1 MNFNREIQSIRSH
14 ALDLDYGHVPWDTDI
29 FRFPVAQIDDLRIG
43 EGDAAGAFLRFENW
57 RDEAGVRL
65 VSCRLPHDRLAES
78 MFLED
83 HGFRFIEMVYS
94 PRLDGLNRV
103 GLVEN
108 APSISPATTS
118 DIVDIEHIAASAFT
132 TGRFLLD
139 RRLDPVLSAERYR
152 VWVRNSFDNERHTVL
167 KATVDGQIAGFFIT
181 EDRPDGSVYWHL
193 TAIAPGWQGRGIGAA
208 LWKSMMTR
216 HFEAGRTAVET
227 TISGHNAPVLN
238 LYASLGFRFQPPSM
252 TFHWTDGSRTTE
264 AL

>member
-1 MNFNREIQSIRSH
+1 
-14 ALDLDYGHVPWDTDI
+14 
-29 FRFPVAQIDDLRIG
+29 
-43 EGDAAGAFLRFENW
+43 
-57 RDEAGVRL
+57 
-65 VSCRLPHDRLAES
+65 